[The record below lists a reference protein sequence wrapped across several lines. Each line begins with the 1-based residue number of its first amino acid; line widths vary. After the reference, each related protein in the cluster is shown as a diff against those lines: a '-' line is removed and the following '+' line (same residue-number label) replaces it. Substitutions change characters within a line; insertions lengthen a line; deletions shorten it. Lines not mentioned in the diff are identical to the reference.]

1 MKHYDGIAL
10 FSGGLDSI
18 LAARL
23 LMEQGRTIQCLHFV
37 SPFFGK
43 PGRVRHWERVYGLD
57 IAVVDVSDDYAALLA
72 AGPAYGYGSVINPCV
87 DCKILMMRRAREYM
101 ESCGAKFIVSGE
113 VLGQRPMSQR
123 RDTLNVI
130 RRDADVRDVLLRPL
144 CAQHLEPTA
153 AELAGLV
160 DRSLLLGISG
170 RGRKDQLD
178 LAARFGIDE
187 IPTPG
192 GGCMLTEKE
201 NARRYW
207 PVLERVASPR
217 AADFRL
223 ANAGRQLWRG
233 DWWLSIGRNQADNE
247 TFASLGREGDL
258 QFKVAGFPGPLALGR
273 SAAPDRTPWTEDA
286 TLQAAALVASYSPK
300 ACRAREN
307 GGAADGETALP
318 GGKVPVR
325 VTPVGPNGEARP
337 GDARIVEVEPSRH
350 TVFAEP
356 TWLEAREKLLALRKP
371 GGKKAQEAE
380 PAGN

>member
-1 MKHYDGIAL
+1 MKNYDGIAL

-23 LMEQGRTIQCLHFV
+23 LMEQGKAIKCLHFI

-43 PGRVRHWERVYGLD
+43 PGRVRHWEKAYGLD
-57 IAVVDVSDDYAALLA
+57 IAVADVSDDYAALLA
-72 AGPAYGYGSVINPCV
+72 TGPVYGFGSVINPCV

-101 ESCGAKFIVSGE
+101 QACGAKFLVSGE

-130 RRDADVRDVLLRPL
+130 RRDADVRDTLLRPL
-144 CAQHLEPTA
+144 CARHLDPTE
-153 AELAGLV
+153 AERTGLV
-160 DRSLLLGISG
+160 DRSRLLGFSG
-170 RGRKDQLD
+170 RGRKDQLE
-178 LAARFGIDE
+178 LAARFGITE

-207 PVLERVASPR
+207 PVLERVEVPR

-223 ANAGRQLWRG
+223 ANAGRQLWHG
-233 DWWLSIGRNQADNE
+233 DWWLSVGRNQADNE
-247 TFASLGREGDL
+247 TFARLGRPGDL

-273 SAAPDRTPWTEDA
+273 SAAPNRSPWTEVA

-300 ACRAREN
+300 ACRAWE
-307 GGAADGETALP
+307 DGDLTLP
-318 GGKVPVR
+318 NGKVPVR
-325 VTPVGPNGEARP
+325 VAPVGSDGEARP
-337 GDARIVEVEPSRH
+337 GEARTVEVEPARH

-356 TWLEAREKLLALRKP
+356 TWPEARERLLALRKP
-371 GGKKAQEAE
+371 GGGKTAE
-380 PAGN
+380 DEDPAG